1 MNMQYMRIL
10 CLMMTLCLAVTAS
23 QAQDVIIRR
32 NTTPTQKATPKTS
45 VGASG
50 KKPANT
56 AKPKRTDANAS
67 RAVSRDQ
74 AIAAK
79 DLNLIRLYA
88 EQGDAKA
95 MAQLGDIY
103 RWGLW
108 NVTDTLQLA
117 LHWYTLAGEAGDAES
132 WFKLG
137 CINQLR
143 NDKESEAID
152 AFRKAALGG
161 YEKAWYYLGEL
172 LRYDQKAE
180 SYLWMKKADSIGD
193 LRALG
198 MMAAGWY
205 DDINPNIKAGA
216 QTTVKELAGKNQP
229 EAIGIMAD
237 LYMNGYL
244 GQASRDIEGARKWAL
259 KGMDLND
266 PGSYLIMGVSYRSE
280 EDEKE
285 ADKYFEIGA
294 ALGDVL
300 CMAHHTWGNGKY
312 QRMRFEALFLGKA
325 VMMDGMGI
333 FDATDGYLSDADKI
347 MWHRRLVEYGHSK

>member
-1 MNMQYMRIL
+1 MNMKYMKIFCLLASL
-10 CLMMTLCLAVTAS
+10 CLTAMTA

-45 VGASG
+45 AGSPD
-50 KKPANT
+50 KKSANT
-56 AKPKRTDANAS
+56 AKAKRADANSSRSAS
-67 RAVSRDQ
+67 SDQ
-74 AIAAK
+74 AIASK
-79 DLNLIRLYA
+79 DLNLTRLYA

-143 NDKESEAID
+143 DDKEAEAID
-152 AFRKAALGG
+152 AFRKAARGG

-172 LRYDQKAE
+172 LRYDQKEE
-180 SYLWMKKADSIGD
+180 SYLWMRKADSIGD

-198 MMAAGWY
+198 MISEGWY
-205 DDINPNIKAGA
+205 DDINPSIKTGA
-216 QTTVKELAGKNQP
+216 RSRIKELADKNHP
-229 EAIGIMAD
+229 EAIGIMAG
-237 LYMNGYL
+237 LYLNGFL
-244 GQASRDIEGARKWAL
+244 GQAPRDIEGARKWAL
-259 KGMDLND
+259 KGMELND
-266 PGSYLIMGVSYRSE
+266 PDSYTIMGITYDIE

-294 ALGDVL
+294 AMGDVL
-300 CMAHHTWGNGKY
+300 CMAHHSWASGKY
-312 QRMRFEALFLGKA
+312 QRMRFETLFFGKK

-333 FDATDGYLSDADKI
+333 YDASEGYLNDEDKKT
-347 MWHRRLVEYGHSK
+347 WHRRMVEYGHSK